1 MLSIKENLKETMKK
15 GGHPDR
21 YVKSWEFVGQLL
33 FPDLYYMGNYPMEP
47 GKQGVDQFGVT
58 WDFPVGQM
66 GPFPVHDDE
75 HRVLKDITKW
85 REIVHKPYIPDDPGY
100 WGMLCGM
107 AAQVDRNEKYVFAFQ
122 TQGIFERLHALMG
135 MEDTMCNFYEEPEE
149 MHDLIDFLTE
159 IELDFAR
166 NMVERVGV
174 DAVLH
179 HDDWGGVDS
188 TFMSPA
194 MFEEFILPAYKKIY
208 GYYKEHNVLIV
219 HHNDGFSATLVP
231 YMIEMGIDIW
241 QGVMPTNNIPE
252 LIEKY
257 EGQITFMG
265 EVETRDIDMPDWSA
279 EAVRAEVER
288 VCTKCPPHSFI
299 PALTAGVPM
308 SHFPGV
314 DAAVNAEIDR
324 MSEVLKDRFV

>member
-1 MLSIKENLKETMKK
+1 MLSIKENLLETMKK

-21 YVKSWEFVGQLL
+21 YVNGWEFVHLL
-33 FPDLYYMGNYPMEP
+33 IPSGYYMGDYPHAP
-47 GKQGVDQFGVT
+47 GMQGYDQFGVL
-58 WDFPVGQM
+58 WSFPEGQM
-66 GPFPVHDDE
+66 GPFPVHDE
-75 HRVLKDITKW
+75 AHRVLKDITKW
-85 REIVHKPYIPDDPGY
+85 REVVHKPHIPDDPGF
-100 WGMLCGM
+100 WGMLKGI
-107 AAQVDRNEKYVFAFQ
+107 AAQADPENQFICPLQ

-135 MEDTMCNFYEEPEE
+135 IEDTMCNFYEEPEE
-149 MHDLIDFLTE
+149 MHALIDFLAE
-159 IELDFAR
+159 IELDFAKV
-166 NMVERVGV
+166 MVEKLGITGV
-174 DAVLH
+174 VH
-179 HDDWGGVDS
+179 HDDWGSVDS

-208 GYYKEHNVLIV
+208 GYYKEHNVLII

-231 YMIEMGIDIW
+231 AMIEMGIDIW
-241 QGVMPTNNIPE
+241 QGVMPSNNIPE

-265 EVETRDIDMPDWSA
+265 EIETRDVDMPDWTQ

-288 VCTKCPPHSFI
+288 VLTKCPPHSFI

-314 DAAVNAEIDR
+314 DAAVAEEIAR
-324 MSEVLKDRFV
+324 WNENMK